1 MKYLWLLIPCIW
13 AIATPLYNAI
23 EPKLFGMPFFFW
35 FQLGLIPVSSLFI
48 LLTYLGDKR

>member
-1 MKYLWLLIPCIW
+1 MKYIWLLIPCIA

-23 EPKLFGMPFFFW
+23 EPKLFGIPLFFW

-48 LLTYLGDKR
+48 LMAYFGDEQ